1 MQAVQHKHNFN
12 VFTFHAL
19 QLDNL
24 ISDGEMQT
32 KYQKEDNPQLQQYH
46 WHDCNPRFQFP
57 LALLAMVFVRS

>member
-46 WHDCNPRFQFP
+46 WHDCNPQFQ
-57 LALLAMVFVRS
+57 